1 MTEILDLSEPFLDT
15 YCHCLEDWS
24 DEIKEAGDHK
34 RLWYERMKGR
44 GLRVKL
50 AVADGQAVGMIQ
62 YVPIELGYAEGRD
75 LYSILCIW
83 IHGYKQGV
91 GNRQKR
97 GLGTALLQAAEE
109 DAKAL
114 GAKGMT
120 AWGVSLPFF
129 MRASWFRKHGYLKAD
144 SNGSIVLLWKSFEAG
159 AVPPLWIREKKRPEA
174 GTEKP
179 RVTAFVSGWCP
190 AMATVYERARR
201 AAAEF
206 GDAVEFQ
213 GISTADRALYLDWG
227 ISDGLFIDGRPVRT
241 GPPPSYAKI
250 RRKIARRAKRAKKPR
265 PSAIPPA

>member
-1 MTEILDLSEPFLDT
+1 MEIQDLSAPFVET
-15 YCHCLEDWS
+15 YVHCLEDWS

-34 RLWYERMKGR
+34 GLWYERMKDR

-62 YVPIELGYAEGRD
+62 YVPVELGYAEGRD

-83 IHGYKQGV
+83 VHGRKQGV

-97 GLGTALLQAAEE
+97 GLGTALLRAAEE

-144 SNGSIVLLWKSFEAG
+144 KNGMSVLLWKPFDPSAEA
-159 AVPPLWIREKKRPEA
+159 PRWIREKKRPAA
-174 GTEKP
+174 GEGKT

-190 AMATVYERARR
+190 AMAMVFERARR

-206 GDAVEFQ
+206 GGAVEFQ
-213 GISTADRALYLDWG
+213 DIATADRAVFLDWG
-227 ISDGLFIDGRPVRT
+227 IADGLFIDGRPVRT
-241 GPPPSYAKI
+241 GPPPSYKKI
-250 RRKIARRAKRAKKPR
+250 RRKIARRVKKVKPR
-265 PSAIPPA
+265 MPDRVCPG